1 MLNKRASAE
10 DIILP
15 LTVVTRGKVSAALTL
30 SSLKVAVVAVAVTVA
45 GPAVREAP
53 EARPAVGTLAADG
66 PRYTLT
72 LACGLMAEGAD
83 RAHGVTLAS

>member
-1 MLNKRASAE
+1 MLNMHASAD

-30 SSLKVAVVAVAVTVA
+30 SSLRVALVTVAITVA

-53 EARPAVGTLAADG
+53 EARPAVGTLAAHG
-66 PRYTLT
+66 PRYTVT

-83 RAHGVTLAS
+83 RALGVTLAS